1 MENFDDIDE
10 TVVLSPIGRKRENNS
25 GNSGR
30 SLAKNARHSG
40 AEKPASISCVHNV
53 RNVCLATSLS
63 NDDLTYA
70 HDRLYSTENKV
81 TQDATLL
88 SYMDIG
94 KCVRRRP
101 RIDDSSKIKRN
112 REISVKYF
120 TLTANKEK
128 IPVCKASFMSIFGV
142 KKDRLA
148 NIAKY
153 WSENGVAR
161 PEHRGGVRNVERNL
175 ARKHAIRDHI
185 TTFTCRASHYAR
197 RGAPGR
203 KYLPADLNV
212 KKMHQ
217 MFQDQNNLQIS
228 YSLYYSVFVYDFN
241 LAFGHPAVDICST
254 CLKFRLQLK
263 NPFITDDNKRNCSA
277 MFILHRRM
285 ARRFYDSLNNVEDS
299 FTVCFD
305 IMENLVLPKSPIGQT
320 FYSRQLYLYVFGV
333 VHHRGR
339 GLPQGKDDIHLYIWL
354 ESQNRKDSNMVASAL
369 NHFFIS
375 VVGDQLKRNQHL
387 RLFSDSCYGQN
398 KNINVL
404 SMLCAMRK
412 QNFPQLSIEYTFPV
426 RGHSF
431 LPADRVFGRI
441 EQDIR
446 KNNTILLPDEYV
458 AILNKHGKVHEYCT
472 DWQCRDFKTAAAAHC
487 KSQRSFKISDAKVLR
502 INSDQVGF
510 KQVYGGDFCEHVILK
525 KGRKWENFKPAITPM
540 VNCVKPAKKVDVLK
554 LIDEIGAADTVRI
567 FYENI
572 FADVGQR
579 DIGRQDLE
587 ESSDED

>member
-1 MENFDDIDE
+1 MTLTRQWYYHQLGVN
-10 TVVLSPIGRKRENNS
+10 GRTIQAI
-25 GNSGR
+25 
-30 SLAKNARHSG
+30 LDAPLQKNARHSG

-228 YSLYYSVFVYDFN
+228 YSLYYS
-241 LAFGHPAVDICST
+241 
-254 CLKFRLQLK
+254 
-263 NPFITDDNKRNCSA
+263 
-277 MFILHRRM
+277 
-285 ARRFYDSLNNVEDS
+285 
-299 FTVCFD
+299 
-305 IMENLVLPKSPIGQT
+305 
-320 FYSRQLYLYVFGV
+320 
-333 VHHRGR
+333 
-339 GLPQGKDDIHLYIWL
+339 
-354 ESQNRKDSNMVASAL
+354 
-369 NHFFIS
+369 
-375 VVGDQLKRNQHL
+375 
-387 RLFSDSCYGQN
+387 
-398 KNINVL
+398 
-404 SMLCAMRK
+404 
-412 QNFPQLSIEYTFPV
+412 
-426 RGHSF
+426 
-431 LPADRVFGRI
+431 
-441 EQDIR
+441 
-446 KNNTILLPDEYV
+446 
-458 AILNKHGKVHEYCT
+458 
-472 DWQCRDFKTAAAAHC
+472 TAAAAHC

-540 VNCVKPAKKVDVLK
+540 VNCVKPAKKLMSSNLLMRLVQLTLSGSFMRISSPMSASVTLADRTSRKAVMRTELSLVGFKPVLHYI
-554 LIDEIGAADTVRI
+554 L
-567 FYENI
+567 
-572 FADVGQR
+572 
-579 DIGRQDLE
+579 LE
-587 ESSDED
+587 LCVAILVTNCINLKNLDSLSWR